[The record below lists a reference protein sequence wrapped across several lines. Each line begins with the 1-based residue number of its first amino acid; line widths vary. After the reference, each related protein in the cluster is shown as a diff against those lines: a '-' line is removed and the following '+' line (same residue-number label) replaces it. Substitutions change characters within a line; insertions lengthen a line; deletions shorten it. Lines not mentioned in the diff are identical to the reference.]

1 MALTACKSS
10 FRITVPLAIS
20 GLVSVFVYCFMVAWN
35 DYLFASIFL
44 SSASLTTLP
53 VGLNTLFSTP
63 DYLGPHDGG
72 IAGDGTASGHYVCA
86 V

>member
-1 MALTACKSS
+1 MVTQTLPTKFIMMLTYFDNNPDEIEEAAMMDGLNRLQII

-44 SSASLTTLP
+44 SSASS
-53 VGLNTLFSTP
+53 VS
-63 DYLGPHDGG
+63 
-72 IAGDGTASGHYVCA
+72 
-86 V
+86 